1 MLTFLKINCFRTF
14 PATHLLFANTR
25 FFLYTHDELVG
36 VKPPVV
42 TVTWSHVI
50 LGPIEE
56 FYDLSFFHSLATLLK
71 RKFPWN
77 LVMKTSPYRRLL
89 SSNLLLGQLLSVVHS
104 PRENRPEGISLC
116 PLKEL
121 RNY

>member
-36 VKPPVV
+36 VKPPAV

-50 LGPIEE
+50 QGPIEE

-71 RKFPWN
+71 SVYEFKKIPLESCDENIPLSPSSLFKF
-77 LVMKTSPYRRLL
+77 TFRLATF
-89 SSNLLLGQLLSVVHS
+89 S
-104 PRENRPEGISLC
+104 C
-116 PLKEL
+116 PFSKGKQA
-121 RNY
+121 